1 MQKHISLF
9 LSAVLLLTGCSA
21 KNVQNEPK
29 PADNTVYSRDSA
41 GIRLEDDFYG
51 YMNFDLLYGADIP
64 ADMFE
69 AGTLRMVQKNVDDV
83 LSDEIISIG
92 QHPIPYPDGSDEK
105 RIHDIYRQYLDTDTR
120 EQVGLVPLEKGMNA
134 IENARTAKDFA
145 HVCGMIY
152 TEYGVPVLP
161 AVGVKQDNYDS
172 SKNMPYI
179 GQMQL
184 YDSADELQNGRD
196 SAENLQQQ
204 MAEILRL
211 LGHDKPDNLA
221 YDIVTMLLDI
231 AEDTSDPSKMS
242 VEDMYNIRKSAELGT
257 LISEYLD
264 AVGMGSGNICVLDIA
279 QMEKIGTLL
288 TDDNTEIWKALAEC
302 MLVYAYKDVLPSSY
316 SEAFEQVSFQTDEE
330 KAVQTVNSLLP
341 NEVGNIYIKKY
352 GDEKTF
358 AAVGDMT
365 SDIIS
370 AYRKCIEN
378 SELLTENDRREC
390 LAKIDNISV
399 NIGCPDVNV
408 HKDVQLSGN
417 LLESVIHIKSGTVL
431 EMLSSADK
439 APNADEWGMPAYAVN
454 AYYDSQKNSITVPMG
469 LFTAPIFDVKAD
481 HYTNLGGLG
490 SIIAH
495 EIGHAFDAD
504 GILYDEHGNYRPDR
518 ISPKRTELLSDEVSA
533 YFGSMQIMDTFY
545 IDGEQTQTENAA
557 DLGGMQVIVS
567 MTDDKEELRRIF
579 ESYANLWAT
588 LSYDTNASEQIADD
602 VHSPAEIR
610 VNGVLSSVD
619 KFYEVYNISDSDK
632 MFVPYDKRVRVW

>member
-1 MQKHISLF
+1 MRKQISLF
-9 LSAVLLLTGCSA
+9 LSAVFLLTGCSA
-21 KNVQNEPK
+21 KIVQNEPK

-41 GIRLEDDFYG
+41 RIRLEDDFYG
-51 YMNFDLLYGADIP
+51 YMNFDLLYGTDIP

-69 AGTLRMVQKNVDDV
+69 AGTLRMVQKNIDDV

-92 QHPIPYPDGSDEK
+92 KNDTPYPDGSDEK

-120 EQVGLVPLEKGMNA
+120 EKVGLAPLEKGLNA
-134 IENARTAKDFA
+134 IENVRTANDFA

-161 AVGVKQDNYDS
+161 AVGVMQDNYDS

-211 LGHDKPDNLA
+211 LGHDKPDSLA

-242 VEDMYNIRKSAELGT
+242 VEDMYHIRKPDELDT
-257 LISEYLD
+257 LVKEYLES
-264 AVGMGSGNICVLDIA
+264 AGMGSGNICVLDIA
-279 QMEKIGTLL
+279 QLEKIGTLL

-330 KAVQTVNSLLP
+330 KAVQTVKAMLEND
-341 NEVGNIYIKKY
+341 VGNIYAQKY

-399 NIGCPDVNV
+399 NIGCPDVSAY
-408 HKDVQLSGN
+408 KDVQLSGN
-417 LLESVIHIKSGTVL
+417 LLESVIHIKSSTVL

-481 HYTNLGGLG
+481 YYTNLGGLG
-490 SIIAH
+490 SVIAH
-495 EIGHAFDAD
+495 EIGHAFDAE
-504 GILYDEHGNYRPDR
+504 GILYDENGNYRPER
-518 ISPKRTELLSDEVSA
+518 ISTERTKLLSDEVSA

-557 DLGGMQVIVS
+557 DLGGMQVIAS
-567 MTDDKEELRRIF
+567 MTDDRDELRKIF
-579 ESYANLWAT
+579 ENYARLWAT
-588 LSYDTNASEQIADD
+588 LSFDTDASGQIADD

-619 KFYEVYNISDSDK
+619 KFYEVYDISDGDE

>member
-1 MQKHISLF
+1 MRKEISLF

-21 KNVQNEPK
+21 KIVQNGQK
-29 PADNTVYSRDSA
+29 PADNTVYTRDSA

-69 AGTLRMVQKNVDDV
+69 SGTLRMVQKNVDDV

-92 QHPIPYPDGSDEK
+92 KNDTPYPDGSDEK

-120 EQVGLVPLEKGMNA
+120 EKVGLAPLEKGMNA
-134 IENARTAKDFA
+134 IENARTANDFV

-152 TEYGVPVLP
+152 TGYGTAILP
-161 AVGVKQDNYDS
+161 AVGVMQDHFDS

-184 YDSADELQNGRD
+184 YYTADELKNGRD

-204 MAEILRL
+204 MTEILEL
-211 LGHDKPDNLA
+211 LGHDKPDSLA
-221 YDIVTMLLDI
+221 CDIVTMLLDI

-242 VEDMYNIRKSAELGT
+242 VEDMYNICKPDELDP
-257 LISEYLD
+257 LVKEYL
-264 AVGMGSGNICVLDIA
+264 ASAGMGSGNICVPDIA
-279 QMEKIGTLL
+279 QLEKIGTLL
-288 TDDNTEIWKALAEC
+288 TDDNTKIWKALAEC
-302 MLVYAYKDVLPSSY
+302 ALIYAYKDVLPSEY
-316 SEAFEQVSFQTDEE
+316 AKAFEQNDHQTDDE
-330 KAVQTVNSLLP
+330 KAVQTVKALLAD
-341 NEVGNIYIKKY
+341 EVGNIYAQKY

-365 SDIIS
+365 GDIIS

-390 LAKIDNISV
+390 FAKIDNISV
-399 NIGCPDVNV
+399 NIGCPDVNA

-417 LLESVIHIKSGTVL
+417 LLESVIHIKSGAVL

-469 LFTAPIFDVKAD
+469 LFIAPVFDVNAD

-545 IDGEQTQTENAA
+545 IDGEQTQGENAA

-619 KFYEVYNISDSDK
+619 KFYEVYNISDGDE

>member
-1 MQKHISLF
+1 MRKQISLF

-21 KNVQNEPK
+21 KIVQNEPK
-29 PADNTVYSRDSA
+29 PADNTVYSHDSA

-51 YMNFDLLYGADIP
+51 YMNFDLLYGTDIP

-120 EQVGLVPLEKGMNA
+120 EKVGLAPLEKGLNA
-134 IENARTAKDFA
+134 IENAQTANDFV

-211 LGHDKPDNLA
+211 LGHDKFDSLA

-231 AEDTSDPSKMS
+231 AEDTSDLSKMP
-242 VEDMYNIRKSAELGT
+242 VEDMYNIRKPDELDP
-257 LISEYLD
+257 LVKEYLGL
-264 AVGMGSGNICVLDIA
+264 AGMGSGNICVLDIA
-279 QMEKIGTLL
+279 QLKKIGTLL
-288 TDDNTEIWKALAEC
+288 TDDNTEKWKALAEC

-330 KAVQTVNSLLP
+330 KAVQTVISLLP

-399 NIGCPDVNV
+399 NIGCPDVNA

-454 AYYDSQKNSITVPMG
+454 AYYDSQNNSITVPMG

-490 SIIAH
+490 STIAH
-495 EIGHAFDAD
+495 EIGHAFDAE
-504 GILYDEHGNYRPDR
+504 GILYDENGNYRPER
-518 ISPKRTELLSDEVSA
+518 ISTERTKLLSDEVSA
-533 YFGSMQIMDTFY
+533 YFGGMQIMDTFY
-545 IDGEQTQTENAA
+545 INGENTKGENAA
-557 DLGGMQVIVS
+557 DLGGMQVIAS
-567 MTDDKEELRRIF
+567 MTDDRDELRKIF
-579 ESYANLWAT
+579 ENYARLWAT
-588 LSYDTNASEQIADD
+588 LSFNTDASGQIADD

>member
-1 MQKHISLF
+1 MST
-9 LSAVLLLTGCSA
+9 VLLLTGCSA
-21 KNVQNEPK
+21 KIVQNEPK

-51 YMNFDLLYGADIP
+51 YMNFDLLYGTDIP

-69 AGTLRMVQKNVDDV
+69 SGTLRMLQKNIDDV

-92 QHPIPYPDGSDEK
+92 KNDTPYPDGSDEK
-105 RIHDIYRQYLDTDTR
+105 SIHDIYRQYLDTDTR
-120 EQVGLVPLEKGMNA
+120 EQVGFLPLEKGMNA
-134 IENARTAKDFA
+134 IEDARTANDFV

-184 YDSADELQNGRD
+184 YYSADELQNGRD

-211 LGHDKPDNLA
+211 LGHDKPDSLA

-242 VEDMYNIRKSAELGT
+242 VEDMYNIRKPDELDP
-257 LISEYLD
+257 LVKEYLES
-264 AVGMGSGNICVLDIA
+264 AGMGSGNICVLDIA
-279 QMEKIGTLL
+279 QLKKIGTLL

-316 SEAFEQVSFQTDEE
+316 SEVFEQVSFQTDEE
-330 KAVQTVNSLLP
+330 KTVQTVNSLLP

-399 NIGCPDVNV
+399 NIGCPDVNA
-408 HKDVQLSGN
+408 HKDVQLSGK
-417 LLESVIHIKSGTVL
+417 LLESVIHIKSGIVL
-431 EMLSSADK
+431 EMLNSADK

-454 AYYDSQKNSITVPMG
+454 AYYDAQKNSITVPMG

-490 SIIAH
+490 SVIAH

-545 IDGEQTQTENAA
+545 INGENTKGENAA
-557 DLGGMQVIVS
+557 DLGGMQVIAS
-567 MTDDKEELRRIF
+567 MTDDRDELRKIF
-579 ESYANLWAT
+579 ENYARLWAT
-588 LSYDTNASEQIADD
+588 LSFDTDASGQIADD

-619 KFYEVYNISDSDK
+619 KFYEVYDISDGDE

>member
-279 QMEKIGTLL
+279 QLEKIGTLL

-439 APNADEWGMPAYAVN
+439 APNVDEWGMPAYAVN

-567 MTDDKEELRRIF
+567 MTDDKEKLRRIF

>member
-21 KNVQNEPK
+21 KLVQNEPK

-51 YMNFDLLYGADIP
+51 YINFDLLYGTDIP

-83 LSDEIISIG
+83 ISDEIISIG
-92 QHPIPYPDGSDEK
+92 KNDTHYPDGSDEK
-105 RIHDIYRQYLDTDTR
+105 RIHDIYRQYLDTETR
-120 EQVGLVPLEKGMNA
+120 EQVGLAPLEKALNA
-134 IENARTAKDFA
+134 IENARTANDFVHA
-145 HVCGMIY
+145 CGMIH

-184 YDSADELQNGRD
+184 YYTADELQNGRD

-211 LGHDKPDNLA
+211 LGHDKPDSLA
-221 YDIVTMLLDI
+221 CDIVTMLLDI
-231 AEDTSDPSKMS
+231 AASTADVSQMS
-242 VEDMYNIRKSAELGT
+242 VEDMYNIRKPDELNP
-257 LISEYLD
+257 LVKEYL
-264 AVGMGSGNICVLDIA
+264 ASAGMGSGNICVLDIA
-279 QMEKIGTLL
+279 QLEKIGTLL
-288 TDDNTEIWKALAEC
+288 TDDNMEIWKSLAEC

-330 KAVQTVNSLLP
+330 KAVQIVKTLLVD
-341 NEVGNIYIKKY
+341 EIGRIYAQKY

-370 AYRKCIEN
+370 AYRKCIES

-399 NIGCPDVNV
+399 NIGCPDVNA

-417 LLESVIHIKSGTVL
+417 LLGSVIHIKSDTVL

-439 APNADEWGMPAYAVN
+439 APDADEWGMPAYAVN
-454 AYYDSQKNSITVPMG
+454 AYYDAQKNSITVPMG
-469 LFTAPIFDVKAD
+469 LFIAPVFNVNAD

-504 GILYDEHGNYRPDR
+504 GILYDEYGNYRPDR
-518 ISPKRTELLSDEVSA
+518 ISPKHTELLSDEVSA

-619 KFYEVYNISDSDK
+619 KFYEVYDISDGDE

>member
-1 MQKHISLF
+1 
-9 LSAVLLLTGCSA
+9 
-21 KNVQNEPK
+21 
-29 PADNTVYSRDSA
+29 
-41 GIRLEDDFYG
+41 
-51 YMNFDLLYGADIP
+51 
-64 ADMFE
+64 
-69 AGTLRMVQKNVDDV
+69 
-83 LSDEIISIG
+83 
-92 QHPIPYPDGSDEK
+92 
-105 RIHDIYRQYLDTDTR
+105 
-120 EQVGLVPLEKGMNA
+120 
-134 IENARTAKDFA
+134 
-145 HVCGMIY
+145 
-152 TEYGVPVLP
+152 
-161 AVGVKQDNYDS
+161 
-172 SKNMPYI
+172 
-179 GQMQL
+179 
-184 YDSADELQNGRD
+184 
-196 SAENLQQQ
+196 

-211 LGHDKPDNLA
+211 LGHDKPDSLA
-221 YDIVTMLLDI
+221 YDIVMMLLDI

-242 VEDMYNIRKSAELGT
+242 VEDMYHIRKPDELDT
-257 LISEYLD
+257 LVKEYLES
-264 AVGMGSGNICVLDIA
+264 AGMGSGNICVLDIA
-279 QMEKIGTLL
+279 QLEKIGTLL

-316 SEAFEQVSFQTDEE
+316 SEAFEKVSFQTDEE
-330 KAVQTVNSLLP
+330 KAVQTVKAMLEND
-341 NEVGNIYIKKY
+341 VGNIYAQKY

-399 NIGCPDVNV
+399 NIGCPDVSAY
-408 HKDVQLSGN
+408 KDVQLSGN
-417 LLESVIHIKSGTVL
+417 LLESVIHIKSSTVL

-481 HYTNLGGLG
+481 YYTNLGGLG
-490 SIIAH
+490 SVIAH
-495 EIGHAFDAD
+495 EIGHAFDAE
-504 GILYDEHGNYRPDR
+504 GILYDENGNYRPER
-518 ISPKRTELLSDEVSA
+518 ISTERTKLLSDEVSA

-557 DLGGMQVIVS
+557 DLGGMQVIAS
-567 MTDDKEELRRIF
+567 MTDDRDELRKIF
-579 ESYANLWAT
+579 ENYARLWAT
-588 LSYDTNASEQIADD
+588 LSFDTDASGQIADD

>member
-21 KNVQNEPK
+21 KIVQNGQK
-29 PADNTVYSRDSA
+29 PADNSVYTRDSA

-51 YMNFDLLYGADIP
+51 YMNFDLLYGVDIP

-69 AGTLRMVQKNVDDV
+69 SGTLRMVQKNVDDV

-92 QHPIPYPDGSDEK
+92 KNDTPYPDGSDEK

-120 EQVGLVPLEKGMNA
+120 EQVGLAPLEKALNA
-134 IENARTAKDFA
+134 IENARTAKDFT

-161 AVGVKQDNYDS
+161 AVGVMQDHFDS

-184 YDSADELQNGRD
+184 YYTADELQNGRD
-196 SAENLQQQ
+196 TAENLQQQ

-211 LGHDKPDNLA
+211 LGHDKPDSLA
-221 YDIVTMLLDI
+221 CDIVTMLLDI
-231 AEDTSDPSKMS
+231 AEYTSDPSKMS
-242 VEDMYNIRKSAELGT
+242 VEDMYNNRKPDELDPFVK
-257 LISEYLD
+257 EYL
-264 AVGMGSGNICVLDIA
+264 ASAGMGSGNICVLDIE
-279 QMEKIGTLL
+279 QLEKIGALL

-302 MLVYAYKDVLPSSY
+302 ELIYAYRDVLPSDY
-316 SEAFEQVSFQTDEE
+316 VKTFEQNEHQTDEE
-330 KAVQTVNSLLP
+330 KAVLTVKALLP
-341 NEVGNIYIKKY
+341 NEVGNIYTQKY
-352 GDEKTF
+352 RDEKTF

-390 LAKIDNISV
+390 LAKIDNIFV
-399 NIGCPDVNV
+399 NIGCPDVNA
-408 HKDVQLSGN
+408 HKDVPLSGN
-417 LLESVIHIKSGTVL
+417 LLESVIHIKSRTVL

-454 AYYDSQKNSITVPMG
+454 AYYDAQKNSITVPMG

-481 HYTNLGGLG
+481 YYTNLGGLG

-518 ISPKRTELLSDEVSA
+518 ISPKRTELLFDEVSA

-588 LSYDTNASEQIADD
+588 LSYDTSASEQIADD

-619 KFYEVYNISDSDK
+619 KFYEVYDISGGNE

>member
-1 MQKHISLF
+1 MRKQISLF

-21 KNVQNEPK
+21 KIVQNEPK

-51 YMNFDLLYGADIP
+51 YMNFDLLYGTDIP

-69 AGTLRMVQKNVDDV
+69 SGTLRMLQKNIDDV

-92 QHPIPYPDGSDEK
+92 KNDTPYSDGSDEK

-120 EQVGLVPLEKGMNA
+120 EKVGLAPLEKGLNA
-134 IENARTAKDFA
+134 IENAQTANDFV

-211 LGHDKPDNLA
+211 LGHDKPDSLA

-242 VEDMYNIRKSAELGT
+242 VEDMYNIRKPDELDQ
-257 LISEYLD
+257 LVKEYLES
-264 AVGMGSGNICVLDIA
+264 AGMGSGNICVLDIA
-279 QMEKIGTLL
+279 QLEKIGTLL

-370 AYRKCIEN
+370 AYRKCIES

-399 NIGCPDVNV
+399 NIGCPDVNA

-454 AYYDSQKNSITVPMG
+454 AYYDSQNNSITVPMG
-469 LFTAPIFDVKAD
+469 LFTAPIFDMKAD

-504 GILYDEHGNYRPDR
+504 GILYDDHGNYRPDR

-557 DLGGMQVIVS
+557 DLGGMQVIAS
-567 MTDDKEELRRIF
+567 MTDDRDELRKIF
-579 ESYANLWAT
+579 ENYARLWAT
-588 LSYDTNASEQIADD
+588 LSFDTDASGQIADD

-610 VNGVLSSVD
+610 VNGVLSSVEQ
-619 KFYEVYNISDSDK
+619 FYEVYDISDGDE

>member
-1 MQKHISLF
+1 MRKQISLF

-21 KNVQNEPK
+21 KIVQNEQK
-29 PADNTVYSRDSA
+29 PADNTVYTRDSA
-41 GIRLEDDFYG
+41 GIHLEDDFYG
-51 YMNFDLLYGADIP
+51 YMNFDLLYGTDIP

-92 QHPIPYPDGSDEK
+92 QHPIPYPGGSDEK

-134 IENARTAKDFA
+134 IENAQTANDFV

-231 AEDTSDPSKMS
+231 AEDTSDLSKMS

-279 QMEKIGTLL
+279 QLKKIGTLL

-330 KAVQTVNSLLP
+330 KAVQTVISLLP

-399 NIGCPDVNV
+399 NIGCPDVNA

-454 AYYDSQKNSITVPMG
+454 AYYDAQKNSITVPMG

-495 EIGHAFDAD
+495 EIGHAFDAE
-504 GILYDEHGNYRPDR
+504 GILYDENGNYRPER
-518 ISPKRTELLSDEVSA
+518 ISTERTNLLSDEVSA
-533 YFGSMQIMDTFY
+533 YFGGMQIMDTFY
-545 IDGEQTQTENAA
+545 INGEQTQTENAA
-557 DLGGMQVIVS
+557 DLGGMQVIAS
-567 MTDDKEELRRIF
+567 MTDDRDELRKIF
-579 ESYANLWAT
+579 ENYARLWAT
-588 LSYDTNASEQIADD
+588 LSFDTDASGQIADD

-610 VNGVLSSVD
+610 VNGVLSSVEQ
-619 KFYEVYNISDSDK
+619 FYEVYDISDGDE